1 MKKYNYVPVIGL
13 EVHIELST
21 KRKMFC
27 DCSSEHFQIKPNTN
41 VCPICLGLPGA
52 LPYPNKEAVK
62 KCIKFG
68 ISFNCMI
75 NKFSKFDRK
84 HYFYPDLSKGY
95 QISQYDIPFCEGGHW
110 KSSVNS
116 VFRIKRIHLE
126 EDTGKIQHRKIGSEY
141 FSLIDFNRSGV
152 PLMEL
157 VTEPDFSNINDVL
170 DFVKDVQLASRYL
183 EVSNADM
190 EKGSMRLEANISLR
204 KEETGKRDQMK
215 RLPDYKVELKN
226 INSFRFLRSAL
237 EAEIKRQTDILKMGD
252 KVIQE
257 TRGYNEKTHQTYS
270 QRSKEEAKDYRYFP
284 EPDIPPIL
292 HQSKEIDIIK
302 TDIPE
307 MPWMKRQRYK
317 EDIGLKDEYTEI
329 FLKDRKRSAYF
340 EQILLLNK
348 NSGLDLSYIA
358 DQIVNKNLDLKY
370 QSPQKLL
377 NALSVE
383 KNKTYASSKE
393 IKNAADSVLK
403 ENTKAIEDLKNGKI
417 QILGYLIGSIQK
429 KLNGKGN
436 INEIR
441 RYIENALME
450 N

>member
-383 KNKTYASSKE
+383 KNKSYASSKE

-441 RYIENALME
+441 RYIENALTE

>member
-52 LPYPNKEAVK
+52 LPYPNREAVK

-68 ISFNCMI
+68 ISFNCMV

-317 EDIGLKDEYTEI
+317 KDIGLKDEYTEI

-441 RYIENALME
+441 RYIENALTE